1 MTKTLESVKIVFEFD
16 NTQPMLDKGIPVYIK
31 DKAYPEGIVKKYP
44 NGKMELVS
52 LDKNYNEYV
61 IRKIAV

>member
-1 MTKTLESVKIVFEFD
+1 MFVEFD

-31 DKAYPEGIVKKYP
+31 GKAYPKGIVKKYP
-44 NGKMELVS
+44 DGKMELVS

-61 IRKIAV
+61 VRKIAV